1 MKVKQLIIEKLYGLY
16 NYNINFFEDVTFLY
30 GENGCG
36 KTTVLDILGAIVTGK
51 LYRLFDYDFNRITL
65 VYGVKNGEDN
75 FIIISNHN
83 SELIVQYHSNGEV
96 KSNRLINLDE
106 KFSKNNENNRQ
117 YFLFQYM
124 NEFPFLKDIAKIF
137 NYVYLPLERTYKLD
151 EYYNSEFASF
161 YPLYRFNE
169 LDNMKK
175 RSFSMIQITNLIVNR
190 CNRANRDISFIDN
203 EFRNKILKSFS
214 EIYSTKDPNEL
225 FDTIFDEIEKEKII
239 NQALKIKEEYIKILE
254 NLNISKNINL
264 NEYEIYF
271 QEFIDDILSIKKTA
285 NFDINNLGEKIMKSL
300 IKYQE
305 LLRLESIIKI
315 ADDVETKKK
324 KIRKPLSDFLNIVN
338 DFIGTSLV
346 KKEVKL
352 DKIGTPYLFVEPNKR
367 ISLDD
372 LSSGEKQIVIFFA
385 YLILHLKQNIEGVF
399 IVDEPEMSLHLYWQ
413 KIFVDKIQEANPN
426 IQLIFATHA
435 PEIIGVRRNNMVK
448 LVRSGWM

>member
-83 SELIVQYHSNGEV
+83 SELIVQYYGNGEV

-106 KFSKNNENNRQ
+106 KFSKNNASNRQ

-124 NEFPFLKDIAKIF
+124 NEFPFLRDIAKIF

-169 LDNMKK
+169 LDNLKK
-175 RSFSMIQITNLIVNR
+175 RSFSMIQITNLIANR
-190 CNRANRDISFIDN
+190 YNRTNRDISFIDN

-225 FDTIFDEIEKEKII
+225 FDIIFDEIEKEKII
-239 NQALKIKEEYIKILE
+239 NQALKIKKEYIKILE
-254 NLNISKNINL
+254 NLNILKNINL

-285 NFDINNLGEKIMKSL
+285 KFDINDLGEKIMKSL

-324 KIRKPLSDFLNIVN
+324 KVRKPLSDFLNIVN
-338 DFIGTSLV
+338 DFIGTGLV

-385 YLILHLKQNIEGVF
+385 YLILHLKQNIEGIF

-435 PEIIGVRRNNMVK
+435 PEIIGVRRYSMVK

>member
-1 MKVKQLIIEKLYGLY
+1 MKINKLIVEKLYGLY
-16 NYNINFFEDVTFLY
+16 NYDINFFDDVTFLY

-36 KTTVLDILGAIVTGK
+36 KTTILDILGSIVTGK
-51 LYRLFDYDFNRITL
+51 LYRLFDYDFNRVTL
-65 VYGVKNGEDN
+65 IYNQND
-75 FIIISNHN
+75 FIIISKYNN
-83 SELIVQYHSNGEV
+83 ELVVNYRDNNQL
-96 KSNRLINLDE
+96 KSDKLLNLNE
-106 KFSKNNENNRQ
+106 KFNKNNINNRQ
-117 YFLFQYM
+117 YIFFQYAK
-124 NEFPFLKDIAKIF
+124 EFPFLRDIAKMF
-137 NYVYLPLERTYKLD
+137 NYVYLPLDRTYKLD
-151 EYYNSEFASF
+151 EYYNAEFNSF
-161 YPLYRFNE
+161 YSLYRFEE
-169 LDNMKK
+169 LENLKK
-175 RSFSMIQITNLIVNR
+175 RSFSMIQITNLIANR
-190 CNRANRDISFIDN
+190 YNKATRDISFIDN

-225 FDTIFDEIEKEKII
+225 FNTIFDEIEKEKIV

-254 NLNISKNINL
+254 NLNILKNINL
-264 NEYEIYF
+264 DEYEIYF
-271 QEFIDDILSIKKTA
+271 QEFVDDILSIKKTA
-285 NFDINNLGEKIMKSL
+285 NFDINDLGEKIMKSL

-315 ADDVETKKK
+315 ADDVETKKTK
-324 KIRKPLSDFLNIVN
+324 VRKPLNDFLNIVN

-385 YLILHLKQNIEGVF
+385 YLVLHLKQNLEGIF

-413 KIFVDKIQEANPN
+413 KIFVDKIQKANPN

-435 PEIIGVRRNNMVK
+435 PEIIGKRRDKMVK
-448 LVRSGWM
+448 LLRNGEM

>member
-1 MKVKQLIIEKLYGLY
+1 MRVKQLIIEKLYGLY
-16 NYNINFFEDVTFLY
+16 NYNINFFDDVTFLY

-51 LYRLFDYDFNRITL
+51 LYRLFDYDFNKIIL
-65 VYGVKNGEDN
+65 IYGLKNGEDN
-75 FIIISNHN
+75 LIIISKYDR
-83 SELIVQYHSNGEV
+83 ELIVKYNNDGE
-96 KSNRLINLDE
+96 KIENLLNLDE
-106 KFSKNNENNRQ
+106 KFSKNNTNNRQ
-117 YFLFQYM
+117 YFLFQYV

-137 NYVYLPLERTYKLD
+137 NYVYLPLDRTYKLD

-169 LDNMKK
+169 LDNLKK
-175 RSFSMIQITNLIVNR
+175 RSFSMIQITNLIANR
-190 CNRANRDISFIDN
+190 YNKANRDISFIDN

-225 FDTIFDEIEKEKII
+225 FNTIFDEIEKEKII
-239 NQALKIKEEYIKILE
+239 NQALKIKKEYIKILE
-254 NLNISKNINL
+254 NLNILKNINL

-271 QEFIDDILSIKKTA
+271 QEFVDDILSIKKTA
-285 NFDINNLGEKIMKSL
+285 DFDINDLGEKIMKSL

-324 KIRKPLSDFLNIVN
+324 KVRKPLSDFLNIVN
-338 DFIGTSLV
+338 DFIGNSLV

-352 DKIGTPYLFVEPNKR
+352 DKIGAPYLFVEPNKR

-385 YLILHLKQNIEGVF
+385 YLILHLKQNIEGIF

-413 KIFVDKIQEANPN
+413 KIFVDKIQKANPN

-435 PEIIGVRRNNMVK
+435 PEIIGKRRDKMIK
-448 LVRSGWM
+448 LERE

>member
-16 NYNINFFEDVTFLY
+16 DYNINFFDDATFLY

-51 LYRLFDYDFNRITL
+51 LYRLFDYDFDRIIL
-65 VYGVKNGEDN
+65 VYGEDN
-75 FIIISNHN
+75 LIIISNHN
-83 SELIVQYHSNGEV
+83 NELIVQWHSNGEV
-96 KSNRLINLDE
+96 KNNRLINLDE
-106 KFSKNNENNRQ
+106 KFSKNNTSNRQ

-169 LDNMKK
+169 LDNLKK
-175 RSFSMIQITNLIVNR
+175 RSFSMIQITNLIANR
-190 CNRANRDISFIDN
+190 YNRTNRDISFIDN

-225 FDTIFDEIEKEKII
+225 FDIIFDEIEKEKII
-239 NQALKIKEEYIKILE
+239 NQALKIKKEYIKILE
-254 NLNISKNINL
+254 NLNILKNINL

-285 NFDINNLGEKIMKSL
+285 KFDINDLGEKIMKSL

-324 KIRKPLSDFLNIVN
+324 KVRKPLSDFLNIVN
-338 DFIGTSLV
+338 DFIGTGLV
-346 KKEVKL
+346 KKEIKL

-385 YLILHLKQNIEGVF
+385 YLILHLKQNIEGIF

>member
-16 NYNINFFEDVTFLY
+16 NYNINFFDDVTFLY

-51 LYRLFDYDFNRITL
+51 LYRLFDYDFNRIIL

-83 SELIVQYHSNGEV
+83 NELIVQYHSNGEFQ
-96 KSNRLINLDE
+96 SNRLINLDE
-106 KFSKNNENNRQ
+106 KFSKNNVSNRQ

-137 NYVYLPLERTYKLD
+137 NYVYLPLDRTYKLD

-169 LDNMKK
+169 LDNLKK
-175 RSFSMIQITNLIVNR
+175 RSFSMIQITNLIANR
-190 CNRANRDISFIDN
+190 YNKATRDISFIDN

-225 FDTIFDEIEKEKII
+225 FNTIFDEIEKEKII

-254 NLNISKNINL
+254 NLNILKSINL

-271 QEFIDDILSIKKTA
+271 QEFVDDILSIKKTA
-285 NFDINNLGEKIMKSL
+285 NFDINDLGEKIMKSL

-315 ADDVETKKK
+315 ADSVETKKK
-324 KIRKPLSDFLNIVN
+324 KVRKPLSDFLNIVN

-346 KKEVKL
+346 KKELKL
-352 DKIGTPYLFVEPNKR
+352 DKIGTPYLSVEPNKR

-385 YLILHLKQNIEGVF
+385 YLILHLKQNVEGIF

-413 KIFVDKIQEANPN
+413 KMFVDKIIEANPN

-435 PEIIGVRRNNMVK
+435 PEIIGKRRDRMIK
-448 LVRSGWM
+448 LKREWV

>member
-16 NYNINFFEDVTFLY
+16 DYNINFFDDVTFLY

-51 LYRLFDYDFNRITL
+51 LYRLFDYDFDRIIL
-65 VYGVKNGEDN
+65 VYGEDN
-75 FIIISNHN
+75 LIIISNHN
-83 SELIVQYHSNGEV
+83 NELIVQCHSNGEV

-106 KFSKNNENNRQ
+106 KFSKNNTSNRQ

-169 LDNMKK
+169 LDNLKK
-175 RSFSMIQITNLIVNR
+175 RSFSMIQITNLIANR
-190 CNRANRDISFIDN
+190 YNRTNRDISFIDN

-225 FDTIFDEIEKEKII
+225 FDIIFDEIEKEKII
-239 NQALKIKEEYIKILE
+239 NQALKIKKEYIKILE
-254 NLNISKNINL
+254 NLNILKNINL

-271 QEFIDDILSIKKTA
+271 QEFINDILSIKKTA
-285 NFDINNLGEKIMKSL
+285 KFDINDLGEKIMKSL

-435 PEIIGVRRNNMVK
+435 PEIIGTRRDNMIK
-448 LVRSGWM
+448 LKREWV